1 MLMVTS
7 HQDSE
12 LYGAT
17 IVRCQMLVQGACF
30 IREVSKHGTRY
41 PWPDVWTIEVRPR
54 NRLASLPHHY
64 LVLQTRR
71 PGLHMQVLKGNDQ
84 MPNPDSNA
92 EQKQNTMQERYVLD

>member
-7 HQDSE
+7 HQGSE
-12 LYGAT
+12 LYGSAP
-17 IVRCQMLVQGACF
+17 VCLQMLVQGACF
-30 IREVSKHGTRY
+30 IHEVSSCSTRY
-41 PWPDVWTIEVRPR
+41 PWPDVCTIEVRPR
-54 NRLASLPHHY
+54 NRFASFPHHH

-92 EQKQNTMQERYVLD
+92 EQKQNTIQECSGLD